1 MKLLKYK
8 PAFRITLAC
17 VFFIMI
23 GTSPGNAAEIDDSLA
38 KCAAIKD
45 DNAARLKCFDD
56 LANKPAA
63 KEAVMAVPGEK
74 KDIPVT
80 PVEKTVSQE
89 SVAVNPTEKATSQTP
104 TEEKKVISVM
114 EKYWDMSLE
123 PKKERNIFVLW
134 PYRPCF
140 FLPLAYNSS
149 PNEDAQL
156 DIDPQAKAQYNEV
169 KFQLSFKFKIWR
181 DIVRSSEIKDIIEKS
196 TGIRGVDVWA
206 AYTQQSFWQLYN
218 SGFSAPFR
226 DTNYEPELLFN
237 FRMQR
242 EIPYLMGTKLQFI
255 NLGFNHQS
263 NGRSE
268 PLSRS
273 WNRIVANVGLEKDN
287 FSLLLKTWHRIPE
300 DEINDDNPDITR
312 YTGYGELWGT
322 LYWRNQRIAV
332 MLRNNLRSDNLGA
345 VQLDWSVPLSTLHES
360 LGKKIS
366 LYVQYFN
373 GYGESLLDYNKS
385 SNRISAGFMLAD
397 WN

>member
-1 MKLLKYK
+1 MKILNAALAYK
-8 PAFRITLAC
+8 LTLAC
-17 VFFIMI
+17 VFFLLIAAF
-23 GTSPGNAAEIDDSLA
+23 PGNAAEIDDSLA
-38 KCAAIKD
+38 KCVAIKD

-56 LANKPAA
+56 LAKQLPAA
-63 KEAVMAVPGEK
+63 KK
-74 KDIPVT
+74 
-80 PVEKTVSQE
+80 
-89 SVAVNPTEKATSQTP
+89 AVNVIPAEKAAAKEP
-104 TEEKKVISVM
+104 VEEKKVISVM
-114 EKYWDMSLE
+114 EKYWDMSLD
-123 PKKERNIFVLW
+123 PNKERNIFVLW

-149 PNEDAQL
+149 PNQDTDL
-156 DIDPQAKAQYNEV
+156 DFDPKAKSQYNEV

-181 DIVRSSEIKDIIEKS
+181 DIVRNSEIKDIIEKS
-196 TGIRGVDVWA
+196 TGIRGVDIWV

-218 SGFSAPFR
+218 SAFSAPFR

-242 EIPYLMGTKLQFI
+242 EIPGLMGTKLQFI
-255 NLGFNHQS
+255 NVGFNHQS

-273 WNRIVANVGLEKDN
+273 WNRIVANFGLEKDN
-287 FSLLLKTWHRIPE
+287 FSLLLKTWYRLPE
-300 DEINDDNPDITR
+300 NEINDDNPDITR

-322 LYWRNQRIAV
+322 LYWRNQRFAV

-345 VQLDWSVPLSTLHES
+345 IQLDWSMPLSTINDNLA
-360 LGKKIS
+360 KKIS

-373 GYGESLLDYNKS
+373 GYGESLLDYNTS
-385 SNRISAGFMLAD
+385 VNRISAGFMLAD